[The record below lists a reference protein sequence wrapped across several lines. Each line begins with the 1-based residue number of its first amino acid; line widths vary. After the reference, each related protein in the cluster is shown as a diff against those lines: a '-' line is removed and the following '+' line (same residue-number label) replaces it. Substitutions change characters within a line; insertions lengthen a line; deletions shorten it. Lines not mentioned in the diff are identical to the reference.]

1 MTSRDRMV
9 LIAVI
14 VIAVL
19 GGAWMLLVSPARKQ
33 ANELNAQVAAAQAQ
47 LVSAEGKVSSAR
59 AAQSEYASAY
69 ASVVSLGKAVPP
81 SQEVPALIDQ
91 LTQASKAKSVDFS
104 AISASGAATSSGAAP
119 SSSAA
124 TSSSAAASSSA
135 GASSGAATSAGST
148 ASFTSLPFSFT
159 FSGSYFDLEHLFRQL
174 TDFANLTPSGDLQ
187 VSGRLLTI
195 NSVSLSLGGGSES
208 GAKATGANQQLTG
221 SINATAY
228 VLPASQGLTGAAAS
242 TAGAASPA
250 SSTASSSSTTS
261 PAIVRLNP

>member
-1 MTSRDRMV
+1 MTNRDRMV

-14 VIAVL
+14 VLAVL
-19 GGAWMLLVSPARKQ
+19 GGAWMLLVSPERKQ

-47 LVSAEGKVSSAR
+47 LISAEGKVSSAR
-59 AAQSEYASAY
+59 AAQSEYGSAY

-104 AISASGAATSSGAAP
+104 AITASG
-119 SSSAA
+119 
-124 TSSSAAASSSA
+124 AAASSSA
-135 GASSGAATSAGST
+135 GASSGAAASAGST

-195 NSVSLSLGGGSES
+195 NSVSLSPGAGNESGGKES
-208 GAKATGANQQLTG
+208 GANRQLTG
-221 SINATAY
+221 SISATAY
-228 VLPASQGLTGAAAS
+228 VLPAGQALTGATGAAAS